1 MPSYD
6 YYYDYN
12 YYTGSSYSEVE
23 YSTTQHQDILYHYSP
38 YNTHAEHAVNVTGHE
53 GEEASDQEQENSD
66 IPEYEDSD
74 IPQYEDSEDLGS
86 SCC

>member
-23 YSTTQHQDILYHYSP
+23 YSTSTQHQDILYHYSP
-38 YNTHAEHAVNVTGHE
+38 YNTHMQGWM
-53 GEEASDQEQENSD
+53 
-66 IPEYEDSD
+66 
-74 IPQYEDSEDLGS
+74 
-86 SCC
+86 